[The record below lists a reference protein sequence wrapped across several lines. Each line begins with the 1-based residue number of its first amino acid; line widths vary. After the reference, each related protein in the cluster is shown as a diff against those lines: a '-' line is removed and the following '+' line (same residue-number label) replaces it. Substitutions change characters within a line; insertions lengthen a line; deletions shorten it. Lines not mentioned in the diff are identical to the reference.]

1 MGFRWAKILLFA
13 GLIFGVLLG
22 FEALAGAQALAL
34 TRQAPVSP
42 APSPV
47 PVAGLSA
54 NPSLTQQSAGTW
66 TTTVEL
72 DTAAIC
78 PGPVTFDLV
87 TTKPYTDTTDAV
99 PTYRQG
105 GGVVPVG
112 GCRAIGTSPV
122 TEVEL
127 TFTPSPALAAIPEAA
142 TLAVTPS
149 AAALA
154 LGAAPLDITLA
165 VHRQVSLWQYLG
177 IPVGGGLLFALLLVG
192 GTMVMGV
199 NGPDGMAH
207 AGNRFWR
214 MPLYAA
220 GAWSFGSSW
229 ATNIAALG
237 AVIGAALGASASV
250 ASLLPGVEIGRF
262 SLLLALAGGITVA
275 APLAFGVLNAAARR
289 KDPAEGATPLPVGDV
304 LVAEMRTMLAAS
316 CLTVFGIGAEIAIV
330 GWVLGY
336 NLVVAPQ
343 WARVCVVLFSAL
355 VTLLTLGYGVT
366 GIRALADARSGTAL
380 SGARGSSFML

>member
-1 MGFRWAKILLFA
+1 MGKILLFA

-154 LGAAPLDITLA
+154 LAPRRSISRSPCTGRCPSGSTWGFRSAA
-165 VHRQVSLWQYLG
+165 VC
-177 IPVGGGLLFALLLVG
+177 
-192 GTMVMGV
+192 
-199 NGPDGMAH
+199 
-207 AGNRFWR
+207 
-214 MPLYAA
+214 
-220 GAWSFGSSW
+220 SSRCSW
-229 ATNIAALG
+229 W
-237 AVIGAALGASASV
+237 
-250 ASLLPGVEIGRF
+250 
-262 SLLLALAGGITVA
+262 
-275 APLAFGVLNAAARR
+275 AAR
-289 KDPAEGATPLPVGDV
+289 
-304 LVAEMRTMLAAS
+304 
-316 CLTVFGIGAEIAIV
+316 
-330 GWVLGY
+330 W
-336 NLVVAPQ
+336 
-343 WARVCVVLFSAL
+343 
-355 VTLLTLGYGVT
+355 
-366 GIRALADARSGTAL
+366 
-380 SGARGSSFML
+380 